1 MKNLV
6 KIGSCDLSVSSMLFF
21 IPKLKKMIL
30 NIYLFSISAEDVT
43 MGRDLEIS
51 IRRNCDLALEPKDE
65 PLTKTTGIMRQDNSF
80 EKSAS
85 KWKMKVGK
93 GPLDLSSE
101 SPSSKQRHE
110 DGGLGFKAMSDH
122 LQDNREPEA
131 PNIHCKTLDT
141 GEAAVINSNELM
153 QGEHSSK
160 RHRGI
165 KDDGP
170 IIRDDR
176 NVLRRSEGSAFSR
189 YFFRIINRSLKFC
202 FLFYLYNR

>member
-1 MKNLV
+1 
-6 KIGSCDLSVSSMLFF
+6 
-21 IPKLKKMIL
+21 
-30 NIYLFSISAEDVT
+30 

-80 EKSAS
+80 EKSSS

-101 SPSSKQRHE
+101 SPSSKEMHE
-110 DGGLGFKAMSDH
+110 DGGSGIKAISSH

-131 PNIHCKTLDT
+131 HNTHLKNLDT
-141 GEAAVINSNELM
+141 KEAAVKNSEELM
-153 QGEHSSK
+153 HVEHSSK

-165 KDDGP
+165 KDDGT
-170 IIRDDR
+170 IVRDDR

-189 YFFRIINRSLKFC
+189 YF
-202 FLFYLYNR
+202 